1 MENNEKNVNIQ
12 GGAKVDKKKWIP
24 QKSIANLFKWYDLLA
39 FHTHF
44 LDFGGGFDNEKAW
57 KPQNKQNRIFLIV
70 FNILLEHIYKNT
82 FLRSPGL
89 QNITPDAEKSDLSD
103 GIDDISPNPQK
114 NMKKYETHSN
124 KNPKKK

>member
-1 MENNEKNVNIQ
+1 MENNEQIVNIQ

-57 KPQNKQNRIFLIV
+57 KPQNKQNRIF
-70 FNILLEHIYKNT
+70 
-82 FLRSPGL
+82 
-89 QNITPDAEKSDLSD
+89 
-103 GIDDISPNPQK
+103 
-114 NMKKYETHSN
+114 
-124 KNPKKK
+124 

>member
-57 KPQNKQNRIFLIV
+57 KPQNKQNRIFYCFLI
-70 FNILLEHIYKNT
+70 FY
-82 FLRSPGL
+82 
-89 QNITPDAEKSDLSD
+89 
-103 GIDDISPNPQK
+103 
-114 NMKKYETHSN
+114 
-124 KNPKKK
+124 

>member
-57 KPQNKQNRIFLIV
+57 KPQNKQNRIFQSFLI
-70 FNILLEHIYKNT
+70 FYKKILIKIR
-82 FLRSPGL
+82 FWGPPG
-89 QNITPDAEKSDLSD
+89 SR
-103 GIDDISPNPQK
+103 ISPQMQK
-114 NMKKYETHSN
+114 NQIYQMESTI
-124 KNPKKK
+124 